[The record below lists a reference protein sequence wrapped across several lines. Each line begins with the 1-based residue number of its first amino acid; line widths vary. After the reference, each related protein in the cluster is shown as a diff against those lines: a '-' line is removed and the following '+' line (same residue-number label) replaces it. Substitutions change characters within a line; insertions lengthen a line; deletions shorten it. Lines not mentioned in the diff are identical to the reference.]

1 MSLDCVVDACL
12 DAHASTMQTRSGAS
26 IDMHLCH
33 PGDYRLTH
41 LIAQAVRTRA
51 EALRIPSCT
60 RFPGRHLIVFT
71 DLLRPGSSIEIVGAI
86 NLELRP

>member
-1 MSLDCVVDACL
+1 M
-12 DAHASTMQTRSGAS
+12 
-26 IDMHLCH
+26 
-33 PGDYRLTH
+33 
-41 LIAQAVRTRA
+41 RA

-86 NLELRP
+86 DLELRP